1 MSDTSDVAY
10 AIWLLTSA
18 NGKSIIEL
26 ICEKLQQIT
35 NNEDFVWDSSLT
47 LSNALSSAQT
57 PR

>member
-35 NNEDFVWDSSLT
+35 NNEDFGKQIRLVY
-47 LSNALSSAQT
+47 N
-57 PR
+57 